1 MKTKTYRIEFQD
13 NNQNELWVTIVEAI
27 GLKDATDYANQ
38 IFAETNHNDLF
49 TFTITEI

>member
-1 MKTKTYRIEFQD
+1 MKTKNYRIEFQD
-13 NNQNELWVTIVEAI
+13 KNQNELWCAIVEAI

-38 IFAETNHNDLF
+38 MFAETSHNDLF